1 MLQDLFRSGHISGKG
16 DVNLSFTTT
25 GATRQELTENLSG
38 SLNMNVKDGNWY
50 GINIRELMKAAAANS
65 EDNTSLNLNANND
78 NGTPFST
85 FDFTSKINQGI
96 SKHTTDSHF
105 TSPAVHMTAKGET
118 ILYSG
123 RMSEDINILSNNG
136 KDTLPLRITGTMD
149 NPAIS
154 LNYKKITSGLKTAEQ
169 KKDAVTDA
177 IKKQW
182 DWMREQSKKQ

>member
-1 MLQDLFRSGHISGKG
+1 
-16 DVNLSFTTT
+16 
-25 GATRQELTENLSG
+25 
-38 SLNMNVKDGNWY
+38 
-50 GINIRELMKAAAANS
+50 
-65 EDNTSLNLNANND
+65 
-78 NGTPFST
+78 
-85 FDFTSKINQGI
+85 
-96 SKHTTDSHF
+96 
-105 TSPAVHMTAKGET
+105 MTAKGET